1 MNIIDA
7 ILGVFLVYG
16 TYQGY
21 QKGFIVEIATFL
33 ALFVGIFG
41 SASLSQLTEGV
52 LVDQLN
58 WHSEFVGLVS
68 FVLTFILLI
77 VGVHILA
84 KLLTKLADIMI
95 LGSVNYVAGAVF
107 ALIKIAFIL
116 SLLLVVAEKFKP
128 IDDLVNQQ
136 TKSSSKLYKPIKLF
150 APSVFPML
158 EQIDPRE
165 QWEKHQK
172 TIQETIQ
179 KTKTQVQKIQKK
191 TNKVADEDLDFD
203 DL

>member
-21 QKGFIVEIATFL
+21 KNGFIVEIATFL
-33 ALFVGIFG
+33 ALFVGVFG
-41 SASLSQLTEGV
+41 SASLSELTEGV
-52 LVDQLN
+52 LVEQLN

-77 VGVHILA
+77 VGVHLLA

-107 ALIKIAFIL
+107 ALIKVAFIL
-116 SLLLVVAEKFKP
+116 SLLLVVAEKFRP
-128 IDDLVNQQ
+128 VDDLMNDH
-136 TKSSSKLYKPIKLF
+136 TKSTSKLYKPIKLF

-158 EQIDPRE
+158 EEIDPKE
-165 QWEKHQK
+165 QWEKQQK
-172 TIQETIQ
+172 AIKETMQ
-179 KTKTQVQKIQKK
+179 KTKTQVKKIQQKAK
-191 TNKVADEDLDFD
+191 KVADEDLDFD

>member
-7 ILGVFLVYG
+7 ILGVFLVYA

-21 QKGFIVEIATFL
+21 KKGFIVEIATFL

-41 SASLSQLTEGV
+41 AASLSELTEGV

-77 VGVHILA
+77 LGVHLLA
-84 KLLTKLADIMI
+84 KLMTRLADIMI
-95 LGSVNYVAGAVF
+95 LGSVNYIAGAVF
-107 ALIKIAFIL
+107 SLIKVSFIL
-116 SLLLVVAEKFKP
+116 SLLLVVVEKFKP
-128 IDDLVNQQ
+128 IDDLLDYNV
-136 TKSSSKLYKPIKLF
+136 KHSSKLYKPIKLF

-158 EQIDPRE
+158 EEIDPRE
-165 QWEKHQK
+165 KWEKSQK
-172 TIQETIQ
+172 TIQKGIE
-179 KTKTQVQKIQKK
+179 KTKKEVKKIQKK
-191 TNKVADEDLDFD
+191 ATNAVDENVDFD
-203 DL
+203 NL